1 MCTMPKTE
9 SAKALAGIT
18 ALAKVQ
24 VSISIYH
31 IPRTDCPYETDTFF
45 FIVSVHE
52 GFRVLR
58 S

>member
-1 MCTMPKTE
+1 MPKTE

>member
-31 IPRTDCPYETDTFF
+31 IPRTDCPYATDTFLLSLTYL
-45 FIVSVHE
+45 IPH
-52 GFRVLR
+52 LR
-58 S
+58 ARL